1 MIKIALDVMG
11 GDNAPDSIIEGAIWA
26 AREMKNKC
34 HIVLVG
40 QDNVIHKTLQKYD
53 TKGIKFT
60 IVNATQV
67 VGMHESPSAAFRQKK
82 DSSIAIAIQLQ
93 KEGKADA
100 IVSAGNT
107 GLVMAT
113 SLLRLGRLKSVHR
126 PAIAAILPTKKGYV
140 TMLDVGANVDS
151 KPLHLLQFAIMGYIY
166 VNYMFNKIRPKVGLL
181 SIGEE
186 SSKGNDLTQEVH
198 KLLEKLKEHNLINF
212 IGNVEGRDV
221 LKGKADVVVCD
232 GFVGNIVL
240 KMAESMYEMIMRPL
254 KDFMKGKMRGKIG
267 FMMLKPVFDKLRA
280 QLDYEEYGG
289 APLLGIKGVSIIC
302 HGSSGPRAI
311 MNAIK
316 VAHRYVSEK
325 VNEHIE
331 EQLKLYNE
339 AMK

>member
-1 MIKIALDVMG
+1 
-11 GDNAPDSIIEGAIWA
+11 
-26 AREMKNKC
+26 
-34 HIVLVG
+34 
-40 QDNVIHKTLQKYD
+40 
-53 TKGIKFT
+53 
-60 IVNATQV
+60 
-67 VGMHESPSAAFRQKK
+67 MHESPSASFRQKK

-100 IVSAGNT
+100 VVSAGNT
-107 GLVMAT
+107 GVVMAT
-113 SLLRLGRLKSVHR
+113 SLLRLGRLKGVQR
-126 PAIAAILPTKKGYV
+126 PAIAALLPTKKGYV

-186 SSKGNDLTQEVH
+186 SSKGNELTQEVH
-198 KLLEKLKEHNLINF
+198 KLLKNLKEHNLINF

-221 LKGKADVVVCD
+221 LKGNADVVICD

-240 KMAESMYEMIMRPL
+240 KMAESIYDMIMRPL
-254 KDFMKGKMRGKIG
+254 KDFIKGKMRGKVG
-267 FMMLKPVFDKLRA
+267 FMMLKPVFDKLRT

-316 VAHRYVSEK
+316 VAHKYVSEK